1 MRVLYIE
8 PVPGQTDLFM
18 VEVARKEGGQGDS
31 WFMPL
36 ALVWAEQLE
45 GMPLQY
51 ALARVRRG
59 PEVGFVTEAYTLPS
73 FSLALLDCLRSGRQ
87 MSMPL
92 ARSRAMLKFQA
103 EAGLAQLEWSE
114 DTPVQWFHGEQS
126 NSTVLVGED
135 IMIKLLRHI
144 VPGEHPEVEMTRRL
158 TQAGYGN
165 ASVLLGELLRINADG
180 TPHTLAVVHRRI
192 DNQGDAWSWTQEF
205 LKRSLEN
212 AALTGESGDDYA
224 QELAPYEAVAGV
236 MGRRLAQMHGVLA
249 EATDDPAFRP
259 EAVNRK
265 AAAQWGAAIMD
276 MLRAALKACT
286 QHDERLDATGRDLLQ
301 ALRKDEAAL
310 LATIDRG
317 VQAAVGTVSIRIH
330 GDLHLGQVLIAQGD
344 VHFIDFEGEP
354 VRSLEQRRAK
364 SLPWRDLAGMMRSFD
379 YAVAVFDSV
388 PEAGTGSSTA
398 ITAEAEALAI
408 PDTEDLAHRRH
419 ELIKRFCASATRAFL
434 DSYEAELS
442 DWAVAHP
449 QSAPLVVEDSK
460 ARRTLLDLALIEKA
474 AYEIVYEAA
483 HRPDWMVVPLR
494 GLHRAAG
501 RLLHPVEPA
510 GPGEGSE

>member
-1 MRVLYIE
+1 EAQQRDPHSLLNWTRRMLAKRQQTQVFGRGSLRFLYPGNRSILAYLREHEGTVLLCVANLSNASQPVELDLSDMSGRVPVELLGGTPFPTIGELPYLLTLPPYGFYWFELSASANPPTWHAVSPPQMPELSTLVLRMRRGYRMLERSWRTLNEQILPRYLANQRWFPGGEQEGAGLRVLYIE

-205 LKRSLEN
+205 LKRSLES
-212 AALTGESGDDYA
+212 AALTGESGEDYA

-259 EAVNRK
+259 EAGNRK
-265 AAAQWGAAIMD
+265 AAAQWGAAIKD

-286 QHDERLDATGRDLLQ
+286 QHDERLDATGHDLLQ
-301 ALRKDEAAL
+301 AL
-310 LATIDRG
+310 
-317 VQAAVGTVSIRIH
+317 
-330 GDLHLGQVLIAQGD
+330 
-344 VHFIDFEGEP
+344 
-354 VRSLEQRRAK
+354 
-364 SLPWRDLAGMMRSFD
+364 
-379 YAVAVFDSV
+379 
-388 PEAGTGSSTA
+388 
-398 ITAEAEALAI
+398 
-408 PDTEDLAHRRH
+408 
-419 ELIKRFCASATRAFL
+419 
-434 DSYEAELS
+434 
-442 DWAVAHP
+442 
-449 QSAPLVVEDSK
+449 
-460 ARRTLLDLALIEKA
+460 
-474 AYEIVYEAA
+474 
-483 HRPDWMVVPLR
+483 
-494 GLHRAAG
+494 
-501 RLLHPVEPA
+501 
-510 GPGEGSE
+510 